1 MPNHLY
7 RMTVY
12 VYGASQ
18 SNQVMQLTI
27 PHIMTGFQ
35 LKRQLLS
42 NHTNTNHV
50 LLYNNQRID
59 QKVSLNMQVP
69 DSASVVLCAL
79 GKGGGKD
86 NGDDVSG
93 IICHSLLILFY
104 IK

>member
-12 VYGASQ
+12 VYGALKS
-18 SNQVMQLTI
+18 SKVMQLTI
-27 PHIMTGFQ
+27 PCIMTGFQ
-35 LKRQLLS
+35 LKKQLLN

-59 QKVSLNMQVP
+59 QKVSLSLQVP
-69 DSASVVLCAL
+69 DFASFVLCAL

-93 IICHSLLILFY
+93 ISYMLF
-104 IK
+104 IIDVT